1 MSMIANNCPCCGGSL
16 LRHVRHG
23 ELYWFCKTCWQEV
36 PLLSVNSLPSIETN
50 NKVVIAA
57 QQTVTP

>member
-1 MSMIANNCPCCGGSL
+1 MSMRANNCPCCGGSL

-36 PLLSVNSLPSIETN
+36 PVLTVSQMPNVEGRNTG
-50 NKVVIAA
+50 VVPQPA
-57 QQTVTP
+57 VKS